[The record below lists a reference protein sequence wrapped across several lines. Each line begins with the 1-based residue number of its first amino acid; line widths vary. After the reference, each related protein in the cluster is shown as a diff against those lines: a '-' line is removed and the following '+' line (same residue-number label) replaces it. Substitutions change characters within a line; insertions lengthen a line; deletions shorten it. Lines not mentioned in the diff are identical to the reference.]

1 MPRYA
6 FEDTNTGGQ
15 FEMDMPY
22 DELQPFLNHN
32 PELQQIFKLNI
43 GDSVSLGV
51 TRPPVDFQKYVL
63 SRAKAMPG
71 ANKNAIEK
79 RWVTPKEV

>member
-6 FEDTNTGGQ
+6 FEDTKTGDQ
-15 FEMDMPY
+15 FEMDMSY

-63 SRAKAMPG
+63 ERAEAMPG
-71 ANKNAIEK
+71 ANKKTLEK

>member
-6 FEDTNTGGQ
+6 FEDTKTGEQ
-15 FEMDMPY
+15 FEMDMSY

-32 PELQQIFKLNI
+32 PELQQIFKINI
-43 GDSVSLGV
+43 ADSVSIGV

-63 SRAKAMPG
+63 ERAKAMPG
-71 ANKNAIEK
+71 ANKKALEK